1 MKMDDDVFT
10 HPQNVM
16 KENKEI
22 DDKDTKDK
30 INDKD
35 DDDSRQR
42 SWNSTDRESQ
52 SDNEPSEL

>member
-1 MKMDDDVFT
+1 MDDDVFT

-22 DDKDTKDK
+22 DDKDNKDK
-30 INDKD
+30 VNDKD
-35 DDDSRQR
+35 DDDSRHR

-52 SDNEPSEL
+52 SDNEQSEL